1 MHVFKGA
8 IQLLRSHLGEEGG
21 FLKMRTKANGG
32 EGGGGSFLVERSRS
46 QRKFFLLTS

>member
-32 EGGGGSFLVERSRS
+32 EGGGGFFPSRTFAFA
-46 QRKFFLLTS
+46 KKIFFID